1 MLLLVFAQFPSTG
14 PLMRIGQS
22 YAVLDCL
29 TISFHIHFFPWLY
42 SLCSFTH
49 AFVILPQFPSC
60 RASLTFRLMPHA
72 NAILD
77 CSPILA
83 AGHCIR
89 QIYQPVPASQFMDD
103 SCAEAHVVS
112 SHLEEPLVSIR
123 SKLHSYSSTHVIRI
137 QSYSDTW
144 ELPQNSPIVGKGH
157 TVKDWLFSEFSSLST
172 RILLLIFS
180 QFRLQESQGNFV
192 SDPSLRSVLSDPLS

>member
-103 SCAEAHVVS
+103 SWAEVHVVS

-137 QSYSDTW
+137 QSYSDT
-144 ELPQNSPIVGKGH
+144 
-157 TVKDWLFSEFSSLST
+157 
-172 RILLLIFS
+172 
-180 QFRLQESQGNFV
+180 
-192 SDPSLRSVLSDPLS
+192 